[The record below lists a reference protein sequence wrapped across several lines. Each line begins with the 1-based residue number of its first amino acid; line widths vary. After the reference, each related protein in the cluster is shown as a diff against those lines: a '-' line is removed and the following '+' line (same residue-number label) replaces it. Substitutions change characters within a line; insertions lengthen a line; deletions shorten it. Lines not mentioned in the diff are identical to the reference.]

1 MVMDNI
7 HLAELINLNPQFVRS
22 VNIERDFF
30 AQNTIDNFLI
40 TRGGLSTFDQ
50 LARGVKDPAYRAQS
64 ISGPYGA
71 GKSALIMQFAKLLS
85 KEENID
91 NTVRKSAKAYLGEI
105 GNQLLP
111 SDHEGYIAILATGT
125 RESLAACLLE
135 SLTNSLQKQ
144 GKQKLLNKLLKG
156 KPIDFSTRAV
166 VDVFEELAS
175 LAKKDGALGI
185 IVIVDELGKLLEYAA
200 LHPDGSDIYLL
211 QEMAEAASRSK
222 EHPLWFITILHQE
235 FSNYAFRLGKKHQQ
249 EWAKVQQRFFEIPCI
264 LDDIDS
270 FQLISSAVNCDPKIV
285 SNNKYIQ
292 AQIKLCAKLAPKG
305 HEISFEKWALS
316 SYPLHP
322 TTLVLLPALF
332 RRFGQG
338 ERSLF
343 SFISANEI
351 YSLRD
356 WINGKILKRENPPHF
371 RLPDLYDYAYHTL
384 IAGKNNQYTMR
395 AWTEVEDA
403 IVRLGDGSKLEV
415 DVLKCIGL
423 LGFIGDSSYNT
434 ASKEYLYLALNSKD
448 TTQAQLDEALKS
460 LENKKLIVFRRFRN
474 AFRLWEGSDIDI
486 NECLSDAFQALPLQ
500 SVALSVSVAR
510 DLCPSPPIIA
520 RKHSFRT
527 GMLRYFSVKPCIKDN
542 IITSRKNKDQFDG
555 YVVHCLGVCLS
566 NSLKNE

>member
-1 MVMDNI
+1 
-7 HLAELINLNPQFVRS
+7 
-22 VNIERDFF
+22 
-30 AQNTIDNFLI
+30 
-40 TRGGLSTFDQ
+40 
-50 LARGVKDPAYRAQS
+50 
-64 ISGPYGA
+64 
-71 GKSALIMQFAKLLS
+71 MQFARLLS
-85 KEENID
+85 KEENIG
-91 NTVRKSAKAYLGEI
+91 NAVRKSAKAYLGEI

-156 KPIDFSTRAV
+156 KPIDYSTRVV

-200 LHPDGSDIYLL
+200 LHPDGSDIHLL
-211 QEMAEAASRSK
+211 QEMAEAASRSQ

-270 FQLISSAVNCDPKIV
+270 FQLISSAMNCDRKIV
-285 SNNKYIQ
+285 SKNKYIQ
-292 AQIKLCAKLAPKG
+292 AQIKLCSKLAPKG
-305 HEISFEKWALS
+305 HEINFEKWALS

-322 TTLVLLPALF
+322 TTLVLLPSLF

-351 YSLRD
+351 HSLRD
-356 WINGKILKRENPPHF
+356 WIVDKVFKHENPPF
-371 RLPDLYDYAYHTL
+371 LRLPDLYNYTYHTL
-384 IAGKNNQYTMR
+384 IAGRPNPYSMR

-403 IVRLGDGSKLEV
+403 IVRLGNGSKLEV
-415 DVLKCIGL
+415 EVLKSIGL
-423 LGFIGDSSYNT
+423 L
-434 ASKEYLYLALNSKD
+434 
-448 TTQAQLDEALKS
+448 S
-460 LENKKLIVFRRFRN
+460 LVGE
-474 AFRLWEGSDIDI
+474 
-486 NECLSDAFQALPLQ
+486 
-500 SVALSVSVAR
+500 
-510 DLCPSPPIIA
+510 
-520 RKHSFRT
+520 
-527 GMLRYFSVKPCIKDN
+527 
-542 IITSRKNKDQFDG
+542 
-555 YVVHCLGVCLS
+555 
-566 NSLKNE
+566 